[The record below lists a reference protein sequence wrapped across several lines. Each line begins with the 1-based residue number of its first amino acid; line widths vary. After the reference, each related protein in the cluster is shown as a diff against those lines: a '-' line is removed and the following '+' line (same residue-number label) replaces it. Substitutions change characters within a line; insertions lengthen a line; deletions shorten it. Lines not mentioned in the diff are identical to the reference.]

1 MNKNIKGKR
10 KNEKGHSRINRISRM
25 RRVKNIRISRRNII
39 RRVKQFNVHLPR
51 GQEYD
56 YKEEGE
62 GSGGSDEEVEEEVAA
77 CSICHVLFGMVV
89 LEDTRSTAGQKH
101 FIIAKANL
109 DMSL

>member
-51 GQEYD
+51 GHEYD
-56 YKEEGE
+56 YKEEE
-62 GSGGSDEEVEEEVAA
+62 G
-77 CSICHVLFGMVV
+77 
-89 LEDTRSTAGQKH
+89 
-101 FIIAKANL
+101 
-109 DMSL
+109 